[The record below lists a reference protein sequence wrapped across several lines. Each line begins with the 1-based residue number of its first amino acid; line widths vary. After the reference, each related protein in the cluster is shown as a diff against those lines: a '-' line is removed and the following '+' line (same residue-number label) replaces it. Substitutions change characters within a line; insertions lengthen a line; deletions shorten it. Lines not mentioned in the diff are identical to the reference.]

1 MILKRFLTLNNL
13 IMKTRKL
20 LTILLGLFVAAMI
33 ISCENNDD
41 IVMPEGSIL
50 PESFK
55 VDIPD
60 ALSRQGT
67 QNARVAVDTLDGN
80 VVYMH
85 LTNFIHVGEEAAEI
99 VEAEIV
105 EDIIKSIVL
114 YGINKPM
121 SLSFEGE
128 DDGRT
133 KNLDVIETSFFDGV
147 EWEFELNITDAASE
161 GNEDGGKAIQIFW
174 NRNPIKGIAI
184 LKPYNID
191 RDDHMDAEDA
201 IFNLEYSEAGDHG
214 YDAHMIIQA
223 ANLPLEEPL
232 DNPYSV
238 NAMKMFVGKKG
249 DIIDVYGNTNHPN
262 AVLFGANVG
271 FNWAF
276 VASGNNNKDIGVA
289 EVGLPSSNL
298 DEPSRNILLEQ
309 YSIKNVFTNEI
320 FTLWPNISPDIVN
333 AYLHNTEAPGFF
345 SKYGFVQGGTSPGQD
360 YDELEVR
367 LPDLSPYNPKEI
379 ANLFIDFK

>member
-1 MILKRFLTLNNL
+1 MIWKEFSTLNNF
-13 IMKTRKL
+13 IMKTRKI
-20 LTILLGLFVAAMI
+20 LTLLLGILVAAMI
-33 ISCENNDD
+33 ISCENNDPV
-41 IVMPEGSIL
+41 VMPEESIL
-50 PESFK
+50 PENFSI
-55 VDIPD
+55 DIPD
-60 ALSRQGT
+60 ALSRQGVE
-67 QNARVAVDTLDGN
+67 NARVAVDTLDGN
-80 VVYMH
+80 VIYMH
-85 LTNFIHVGEEAAEI
+85 LTNFIHVGEEA
-99 VEAEIV
+99 AEIV

-121 SLSFEGE
+121 SFSFEGE

-133 KNLDVIETSFFDGV
+133 KNLDVIKTSFFDGE

-174 NRNPIKGIAI
+174 NRRPIKGIAI

-201 IFNLEYSEAGDHG
+201 IFSIVYSEAGDHG
-214 YDAHMIIQA
+214 YDAHMIIEA

-238 NAMKMFVGKKG
+238 SSMKMFVGKKG
-249 DIIDVYGNTNHPN
+249 DVIDVYGNTNHPN
-262 AVLFGANVG
+262 AILFGANVG

-276 VASGNNNKDIGVA
+276 VAAGDHKKDIGVA

-298 DEPSRNILLEQ
+298 DEPSRAVLLEE

-320 FTLWPNISPDIVN
+320 YYLWPNINPDVVN

-345 SKYGFVQGGTSPGQD
+345 SKHGFVQGGTSPGPE
-360 YDELEVR
+360 YDLLEAR
-367 LPDLSPYNPKEI
+367 LPNLSPYNPKEI
-379 ANLFIDFK
+379 TNLFIDFK

>member
-1 MILKRFLTLNNL
+1 
-13 IMKTRKL
+13 MKTRKL
-20 LTILLGLFVAAMI
+20 LTILLGIFVAAMI

-41 IVMPEGSIL
+41 YVVPEGSIL
-50 PESFK
+50 PENFK

-60 ALSRQGT
+60 ALSRQGDP
-67 QNARVAVDTLDGN
+67 NARIAVDTLDGN

-85 LTNFIHVGEEAAEI
+85 LRNFIHAGEEAADI
-99 VEAEIV
+99 VQ
-105 EDIIKSIVL
+105 DIIKSIVL

-128 DDGRT
+128 EDGRI
-133 KNLDVIETSFFDGV
+133 KNLDVVETSFFDGE

-191 RDDHMDAEDA
+191 RNSHLHAEDA
-201 IFNLEYSEAGDHG
+201 IFSITYSEAGDHG

-223 ANLPLEEPL
+223 SNLPLEEPL

-238 NAMKMFVGKKG
+238 STLKMFVGKNG
-249 DIIDVYGNTNHPN
+249 NVIDVYGNTNHPN

-276 VASGNNNKDIGVA
+276 VASGNNLQDIGVA

-298 DEPSRNILLEQ
+298 DEPSRNIILEE
-309 YSIKNVFTNEI
+309 YSIKNVFTAEI
-320 FTLWPNISPDIVN
+320 YSLWPNIAPEVVN
-333 AYLHNTEAPGFF
+333 AYLYNTDAPGFF
-345 SKYGFVQGGTSPGQD
+345 NKNGFVQGGTSPGPE
-360 YDELEVR
+360 YDHLESR

-379 ANLFIDFK
+379 SSLMIEFK

>member
-1 MILKRFLTLNNL
+1 MIWKRFLTLNNL

-20 LTILLGLFVAAMI
+20 LTILLGIFVAAMI
-33 ISCENNDD
+33 ISCQNNDE
-41 IVMPEGSIL
+41 IVIPEDSIL
-50 PESFK
+50 PESFGI
-55 VDIPD
+55 DIPD
-60 ALSRQGT
+60 ALSRQGAA
-67 QNARVAVDTLDGN
+67 NARVAVDTLDGN
-80 VVYMH
+80 VIYVH
-85 LTNFIHVGEEAAEI
+85 LTNFIHVGESGAEI
-99 VEAEIV
+99 VV
-105 EDIIKSIVL
+105 DIIKSIVL

-133 KNLDVIETSFFDGV
+133 KNLDVIKTSYFDGI

-161 GNEDGGKAIQIFW
+161 GNDDGGKAIQIFW

-191 RDDHMDAEDA
+191 RDDHLDAEDA
-201 IFNLEYSEAGDHG
+201 IFSVEYSEAGDHG
-214 YDAHMIIQA
+214 HDAHMIIQA

-238 NAMKMFVGKKG
+238 NSLKMFVGKKG
-249 DIIDVYGNTNHPN
+249 DVIDVYGNSNHPN
-262 AVLFGANVG
+262 AILFSGNAG

-276 VASGNNNKDIGVA
+276 VASGDNKKDIGVA

-298 DEPSRNILLEQ
+298 DEPSRAALLGD

-320 FTLWPNISPDIVN
+320 YAVWPNISPDVVN
-333 AYLHNTEAPGFF
+333 AYLYNTDAPGFF
-345 SKYGFVQGGTSPGQD
+345 NKNGFIQGGTSPGPE
-360 YDELEVR
+360 YDDLESR
-367 LPDLSPYNPKEI
+367 LPGLSPYNPKEI

>member
-20 LTILLGLFVAAMI
+20 FTILLGLFVAAMI
-33 ISCENNDD
+33 ISCENNDE

-60 ALSRQGT
+60 ALSRQGIE
-67 QNARVAVDTLDGN
+67 NARVAVDTLDGN
-80 VVYMH
+80 VVYLH
-85 LTNFIHVGEEAAEI
+85 LTNFIHVGEEA
-99 VEAEIV
+99 AEIV

-128 DDGRT
+128 DDGRI
-133 KNLDVIETSFFDGV
+133 KNLDVIETSFFDGI

-191 RDDHMDAEDA
+191 RDDHMEAEDA
-201 IFNLEYSEAGDHG
+201 IFSIEYSEAGDHG

-223 ANLPLEEPL
+223 SNLPLEEPL

-238 NAMKMFVGKKG
+238 NTMKMFVGKKG
-249 DIIDVYGNTNHPN
+249 EIIDVYGNTNHPN

-276 VASGNNNKDIGVA
+276 VASGNNTKDIGVA
-289 EVGLPSSNL
+289 EVGLPSSQL
-298 DEPSRNILLEQ
+298 DEPSRNVLLET
-309 YSIKNVFTNEI
+309 YSIKNVFTSEI
-320 FTLWPNISPDIVN
+320 YSLWPNIHPDIVN

-345 SKYGFVQGGTSPGQD
+345 SKYGFVQGGTSPGQE

>member
-1 MILKRFLTLNNL
+1 MILRRFLTLNNL

-41 IVMPEGSIL
+41 IVVPEGRIL
-50 PESFK
+50 PESLR

-60 ALSRQGT
+60 ALSRQGY
-67 QNARVAVDTLDGN
+67 QNARIAVDTLDGN

-85 LTNFIHVGEEAAEI
+85 LINFIHVGEGAT
-99 VEAEIV
+99 EIV
-105 EDIIKSIVL
+105 EDIIKSIVI
-114 YGINKPM
+114 YGINKPL

-128 DDGRT
+128 DDGRI

-191 RDDHMDAEDA
+191 RDNHLDAEDA
-201 IFNLEYSEAGDHG
+201 IFSLEYSEAGDHG
-214 YDAHMIIQA
+214 YDAHMIVQA

-238 NAMKMFVGKKG
+238 NTLKMFVGKKG

-276 VASGNNNKDIGVA
+276 VASGNNKNDIGVA

-298 DEPSRNILLEQ
+298 DEPSRNILLEE

-320 FTLWPNISPDIVN
+320 YSLWPNINPAVVN

-345 SKYGFVQGGTSPGQD
+345 SKHGFVQGGSSPGQE

-379 ANLFIDFK
+379 SNLFIEFK